1 MSKLCNG
8 SFLVSAWPRK
18 KQILV
23 LHQAEYNDIII
34 VPSEPIIGQLAVHFK
49 ELQLV
54 VSQVRTLPASLSIC
68 NKYGSAQE
76 LHSTF
81 GHLHYSN
88 HRECSE
94 GFNSKIYPDLHGV
107 NTQTCEQFNSG
118 LRKLSTI
125 LAHMKFSNYI
135 KLLEIYIATKNLKVK
150 MKKQL

>member
-81 GHLHYSN
+81 GHLKT
-88 HRECSE
+88 
-94 GFNSKIYPDLHGV
+94 FKIIQSFVKGLVGLDLV
-107 NTQTCEQFNSG
+107 WSS
-118 LRKLSTI
+118 L
-125 LAHMKFSNYI
+125 
-135 KLLEIYIATKNLKVK
+135 V
-150 MKKQL
+150 